1 MTTRAAPSTRCEN
14 MNHRRANSPV
24 SHCPQCGDVVNRQIS
39 NPPCSDAKHAAS
51 RRQRSAF
58 CVDCGAR
65 LIVTR

>member
-1 MTTRAAPSTRCEN
+1 MTTRAAPSRCEN

>member
-1 MTTRAAPSTRCEN
+1 MITRAAPSTRCEN